1 MLAIDEL
8 RVIRDRAKVRLEL
21 ALAMEQEAVES
32 FRRDSRAYEA
42 WRQAVEGAREA
53 ERSLEAAESEYQ
65 EALAAGL

>member
-32 FRRDSRAYEA
+32 FRRDSRAYEV
-42 WRQAVEGAREA
+42 WRQAVERAREV
-53 ERSLEAAESEYQ
+53 ELSFEAAESEYQ